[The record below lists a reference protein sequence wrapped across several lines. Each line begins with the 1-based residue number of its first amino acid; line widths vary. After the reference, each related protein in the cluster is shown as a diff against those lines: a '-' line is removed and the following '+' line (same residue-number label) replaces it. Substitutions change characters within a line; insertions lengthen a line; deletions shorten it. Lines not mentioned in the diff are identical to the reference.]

1 MKILGV
7 DTGLTG
13 ACAVVELGADGPR
26 VIAITAMPVVGVGAR
41 RRVDAIG
48 LQQWLLETGPNHAI
62 IEAAQA
68 FPRQGTA
75 SIFRYGRAAG
85 VAEGVIA
92 ACGIPIEYVSPAHW
106 KRVFRLSAD
115 KEASRAFAIAR
126 FPDAHAYFARK
137 RDHGAAEACLLALFG
152 ARIMFQFHPKP
163 NTEAPVEAVS

>member
-7 DTGLTG
+7 DVGLTG
-13 ACAVVELGADGPR
+13 ACAVVEVRADGPH
-26 VIAITAMPVVGVGAR
+26 VIAVTDMPVVGVGAR

-48 LQQWLLETGPNHAI
+48 LQKWLIEVGPNHAI

-92 ACGIPIEYVSPAHW
+92 ACGISIEYVSPAHW
-106 KRVFRLSAD
+106 KRAFHLSAD

-126 FPDAHAYFARK
+126 FPDAHAFFARK
-137 RDHGAAEACLLALFG
+137 KDHGAAEACLLALYG
-152 ARIMFQFHPKP
+152 VQTVLRIKSD
-163 NTEAPVEAVS
+163 VEASTAAEVVP